1 MPTRL
6 RLHRDPQP
14 LGLHLL
20 QALPIR
26 NTSSLQ
32 HSMPPTRHL
41 DGLRIVAACAVVV
54 LHYSDYFKDQPA
66 GRFMVDHTWH
76 FNLFVDLFFVVS
88 GFVIARQ
95 YLDRVGDAAS
105 ARRFLWRR
113 IARIYPLHLATLAF
127 YVIIALAL
135 HFGIARTDNPARY
148 PFFDLPAQLLLLHA
162 FDGERLTFN
171 FPSWSLSAEMFCYVL
186 FPAVAAIAAR
196 RKALIVALF
205 VLPALANSLYA
216 EFAGTMPWA
225 DWINRGG
232 AFRALPGFDLG
243 VACYLFRGQIARWP
257 AIPGMLM
264 TSLTAFILL
273 GSCLSAMTA
282 LVAIY
287 VIAVL
292 AIQSDCAGRSTLF
305 SKLGFDRWSSLTY
318 SCYMLHIP
326 VATIVLTFG
335 TRLLAPALPD
345 ARLILL
351 PAAVAILA
359 LASVLSLRYF
369 ETPLRRY
376 LTDAYDRRFT
386 PTASAP
392 TISSPETAR

>member
-1 MPTRL
+1 
-6 RLHRDPQP
+6 
-14 LGLHLL
+14 L
-20 QALPIR
+20 QTA
-26 NTSSLQ
+26 T
-32 HSMPPTRHL
+32 TATKHL

-105 ARRFLWRR
+105 TGRFLWRR
-113 IARIYPLHLATLAF
+113 IARIYPLHLVTLAF
-127 YVIIALAL
+127 YVAIALAL
-135 HFGIARTDNPARY
+135 HFGVARADNPARY
-148 PFFDLPAQLLLLHA
+148 PFSDLPAQLLLLHA

-186 FPAVAAIAAR
+186 FPVVAVLAAR

-205 VLPALANSLYA
+205 VLPLLANSIYA
-216 EFAGTMPWA
+216 EFTGTMPWA

-232 AFRALPGFDLG
+232 AFRALPGFGLG
-243 VACYLFRGQIARWP
+243 IACYLFRGQIARWP

-305 SKLGFDRWSSLTY
+305 SRLGFDRWSSLTY

-326 VATIVLTFG
+326 IATIVLTFG
-335 TRLLAPALPD
+335 SRLLSSVLPD
-345 ARLILL
+345 ARLTLL
-351 PAAVAILA
+351 PVAVAMLA
-359 LASVLSLRYF
+359 LASILSLRHF

-376 LTDAYDRRFT
+376 LADAYDRRFT
-386 PTASAP
+386 PTASVPAV
-392 TISSPETAR
+392 SSPETVR

>member
-1 MPTRL
+1 
-6 RLHRDPQP
+6 
-14 LGLHLL
+14 
-20 QALPIR
+20 
-26 NTSSLQ
+26 LQ
-32 HSMPPTRHL
+32 HATTATKHL

-66 GRFMVDHTWH
+66 GRYMVDHTWH

-105 ARRFLWRR
+105 TGRFLWRR

-127 YVIIALAL
+127 YVVIALAL
-135 HFGIARTDNPARY
+135 HFGVARADNPARY
-148 PFFDLPAQLLLLHA
+148 PFSDLPAQLLLLHA

-186 FPAVAAIAAR
+186 FPVVAAIAAR
-196 RKALIVALF
+196 RKVLIVALF
-205 VLPALANSLYA
+205 VLPVLANSLYA
-216 EFAGTMPWA
+216 ELTGTMPWA

-243 VACYLFRGQIARWP
+243 IACYLFRGRIAHWP

-264 TSLTAFILL
+264 ASLTAFILL

-287 VIAVL
+287 LIAVL
-292 AIQSDCAGRSTLF
+292 AIQADCAGRSTLF
-305 SKLGFDRWSSLTY
+305 SRLGFDRWSSLTY

-326 VATIVLTFG
+326 VATVVLTFG
-335 TRLLAPALPD
+335 SRLLFPALSD
-345 ARLILL
+345 ARLTLL
-351 PAAVAILA
+351 PVAVGMLA

-376 LTDAYDRRFT
+376 LADAYDRRF
-386 PTASAP
+386 AP
-392 TISSPETAR
+392 TPSMPAISSPETAR